1 MVQLGATR
9 IESVP
14 TATAADA
21 VQKAPTGNLPKTIRR
36 HELDWLRT
44 FAVLGLI
51 PFHAAIVFTTGSAD
65 YVKNGQTSLAMD
77 VLASFITY
85 WGIQLLFFIG
95 GAAAFFA
102 LHRRTSRQYVSERVN
117 RLAIPFIFGVLSV
130 VPLQIYIGYLAAP
143 GTHMPFLQFYA
154 TFLQRWL
161 GVLHGIVPSNGD
173 DWVGHLWFIPP
184 LLLFSLLALPFF
196 RLCRHIPK
204 QALQR
209 AQELCSDWRMLLVF
223 GMPLALGELLLHAQ
237 LPGSLALNYQFSE
250 TWAQFYSF
258 LLFFFYGYVV
268 YSSDRLI
275 RAARRYTWL
284 ALGLGT
290 ACWLVV
296 SGLMQAHLT
305 PASDYSLGYAS
316 FMFLRSYISWLWVIG
331 ITGLAIRYLSFG
343 NRILDYL
350 NQGTYPIYVLH
361 MPVLTFV
368 AIFVVSWDT
377 SILPKFLAIIAFT
390 MAATLLLYDL
400 LVRRIGVLRFLFGL
414 SAQQSSASGRR
425 HVVHCTYPGP
435 VYKLVGPEERAV
447 SVNDDRD

>member
-1 MVQLGATR
+1 MVQLAATR
-9 IESVP
+9 TEAVP
-14 TATAADA
+14 AAPVA
-21 VQKAPTGNLPKTIRR
+21 EAAQKAPTTDPPKTVRR

-51 PFHAAIVFTTGSAD
+51 PFHAAIIFTTGSAD
-65 YVKNGQTSLAMD
+65 YVKNSQTSVAMD

-102 LHRRTSRQYVSERVN
+102 LHRRTSRAYVKERVN
-117 RLAIPFIFGVLSV
+117 RLAIPFIFAVLSI
-130 VPLQIYIGYLAAP
+130 VPLQIYIGYLATP
-143 GTHMPFLQFYA
+143 GTHTTLPQFYA
-154 TFLQRWL
+154 TYLQRWL

-173 DWVGHLWFIPP
+173 DWIAHLWFIPP

-204 QALQR
+204 QVLQR
-209 AQELCSDWRMLLVF
+209 AQELCSGWKLLLAF

-237 LPGSLALNYQFSE
+237 LPRSLALNYQFSE

-268 YSSDRLI
+268 YSSDNLI
-275 RAARRYTWL
+275 LAARRYAWL
-284 ALGLGT
+284 SLGVGT

-296 SGLMQAHLT
+296 EVLIQTHLS
-305 PASDYSLGYAS
+305 PANDYSPGYAA

-331 ITGLAIRYLSFG
+331 ITGLAIRYLGFG

-350 NQGTYPIYVLH
+350 NQSTYPIYVLH

-368 AIFVVSWDT
+368 AIFIVRWDT
-377 SILPKFLAIIAFT
+377 GILAKFLAIIIFT
-390 MAATLLLYDL
+390 MAATVMLYDL

-414 SAQQSSASGRR
+414 SAQQSSASGPR
-425 HVVHCTYPGP
+425 HVEDHASC
-435 VYKLVGPEERAV
+435 R
-447 SVNDDRD
+447 SVNRVRDYHLRL